1 MLLDLSCNNFLPMEM
16 MVTTTKAIK
25 RADMF
30 SVLPTCQLL
39 CPVLGGLFW
48 FRLIVT
54 LHCEWE
60 QG

>member
-16 MVTTTKAIK
+16 MVTTTKTIK

-30 SVLPTCQLL
+30 SVLPMCQLL